1 MFVIYYLSYREVMG
15 LQSCN
20 KSLDF
25 YLETFII
32 DIVLKADRESH
43 PVCFL
48 EESLTNTHRQACWF
62 SLFKYE
68 RNFYDIY
75 IEKNLGRDQPRQSCI

>member
-1 MFVIYYLSYREVMG
+1 MS

-48 EESLTNTHRQACWF
+48 EESSIRILD
-62 SLFKYE
+62 SE
-68 RNFYDIY
+68 
-75 IEKNLGRDQPRQSCI
+75 